1 MTSLAGGLDP
11 PSYGR
16 RDQDT
21 GVRINVG
28 ELSCL
33 VIGANFAESIAL
45 KSGMDIPPF
54 QSLPIGL
61 PLESEVNYST

>member
-1 MTSLAGGLDP
+1 MQEGIRIQVARNP
-11 PSYGR
+11 PMA
-16 RDQDT
+16 

-45 KSGMDIPPF
+45 KSGMDVSPF

-61 PLESEVNYST
+61 PMESEVNYST